1 MPTITVLEI
10 RDAVYAWLPNI
21 MHISK
26 IPNYK
31 LIKKIEA
38 YISQI
43 TKLHSDATITRL
55 HSMFSMVNSA
65 ANGCMYYQDFL
76 SYYDEQAKNLYEN
89 ICQGNQTWQKK
100 VKAKLEQ
107 SVLDISDKNV
117 TNPSNPAFLNYIA
130 EILYAATIIP
140 RAQDGGYEF
149 LGFDVSMNNG
159 KDADLQFRRIDDGM
173 LIYFDNLSIH
183 GVDISKV
190 NKSDDLYNFLKDRV
204 DKKLGIKTAGL
215 TSQKG
220 YYVINNN
227 VSEFYVAPILWSET
241 CDLLPYKK
249 AFQSFARNKN
259 LSCLFVA
266 LQPQRLPTGE
276 YHFSIETIE
285 NILLR
290 WKKQECVIMK
300 IVNNVRTFFAT
311 KKE

>member
-26 IPNYK
+26 IPNNK

-43 TKLHSDATITRL
+43 TKLHSNATITRL

-117 TNPSNPAFLNYIA
+117 IVV
-130 EILYAATIIP
+130 E
-140 RAQDGGYEF
+140 
-149 LGFDVSMNNG
+149 DVLDTG
-159 KDADLQFRRIDDGM
+159 HTL
-173 LIYFDNLSIH
+173 
-183 GVDISKV
+183 
-190 NKSDDLYNFLKDRV
+190 
-204 DKKLGIKTAGL
+204 
-215 TSQKG
+215 
-220 YYVINNN
+220 
-227 VSEFYVAPILWSET
+227 
-241 CDLLPYKK
+241 
-249 AFQSFARNKN
+249 KN
-259 LSCLFVA
+259 LVNYLERKN
-266 LQPQRLPTGE
+266 PRLKNPESFPG
-276 YHFSIETIE
+276 
-285 NILLR
+285 
-290 WKKQECVIMK
+290 C
-300 IVNNVRTFFAT
+300 
-311 KKE
+311 

>member
-26 IPNYK
+26 IPNNK

-190 NKSDDLYNFLKDRV
+190 DQSEDLYNYLKT
-204 DKKLGIKTAGL
+204 KLDQKIASKTSGL
-215 TSQKG
+215 VKENEN
-220 YYVINNN
+220 YIINGA
-227 VSEFYVAPILWSET
+227 VSEFHVAPILWNES
-241 CDLLPYKK
+241 CDMLPHKD
-249 AFQSFARNKN
+249 AFQQFENEKTVSG
-259 LSCLFVA
+259 LFVA
-266 LQPQRLPTGE
+266 LKPQYLSNGRF
-276 YHFSIETIE
+276 YFSIDKIK
-285 NILLR
+285 NILQHWEEQLTT
-290 WKKQECVIMK
+290 ID
-300 IVNNVRTFFAT
+300 ND
-311 KKE
+311 

>member
-1 MPTITVLEI
+1 
-10 RDAVYAWLPNI
+10 
-21 MHISK
+21 
-26 IPNYK
+26 
-31 LIKKIEA
+31 
-38 YISQI
+38 
-43 TKLHSDATITRL
+43 
-55 HSMFSMVNSA
+55 MF
-65 ANGCMYYQDFL
+65 YQDFL

-190 NKSDDLYNFLKDRV
+190 DQSEDLYNYLKT
-204 DKKLGIKTAGL
+204 KLDQKIASKTSGL
-215 TSQKG
+215 VKENEN
-220 YYVINNN
+220 YIINGA
-227 VSEFYVAPILWSET
+227 VSEFHVAPILWNESS
-241 CDLLPYKK
+241 DMLPHKD
-249 AFQSFARNKN
+249 AFQQFENEKTVSG
-259 LSCLFVA
+259 LFVA
-266 LQPQRLPTGE
+266 LKPQYLSNGRF
-276 YHFSIETIE
+276 YFSIDKIK
-285 NILLR
+285 NILQHWEEQLTT
-290 WKKQECVIMK
+290 ID
-300 IVNNVRTFFAT
+300 ND
-311 KKE
+311 

>member
-26 IPNYK
+26 IPNNK

-43 TKLHSDATITRL
+43 TKLHSNATITRL

-140 RAQDGGYEF
+140 RAQDGEYEF

-190 NKSDDLYNFLKDRV
+190 DQSEDLYNYLKT
-204 DKKLGIKTAGL
+204 KLDQKIASKTSGL
-215 TSQKG
+215 VKENEN
-220 YYVINNN
+220 YIINGA
-227 VSEFYVAPILWSET
+227 VSEFHVAPILWNES
-241 CDLLPYKK
+241 CDMLPHKD
-249 AFQSFARNKN
+249 AFQQFENEKTVSG
-259 LSCLFVA
+259 LFVA
-266 LQPQRLPTGE
+266 LKPQYLSNGRF
-276 YHFSIETIE
+276 YFSIDKIK
-285 NILLR
+285 NILQHWEEQLTT
-290 WKKQECVIMK
+290 ID
-300 IVNNVRTFFAT
+300 ND
-311 KKE
+311 